1 MGACLGL
8 SPGPAPFA
16 FGLLAAFSRMVGHVM
31 TEERVELDP
40 HPIRDVVANL
50 LKDGTDEPALF
61 DEAAQKKLSEAMDAY
76 VAQGDRE
83 IHEVVRTLI
92 AIFEWLR
99 DEQKSPKAAE
109 AMKVCFKRPDV
120 IERVEAIEKEL
131 RAEENEAR
139 ASAVEKNAAE
149 FGKMAGKANKTA
161 PKVGDKAPAGSL
173 KLGNLNFPKKL

>member
-1 MGACLGL
+1 
-8 SPGPAPFA
+8 
-16 FGLLAAFSRMVGHVM
+16 M
-31 TEERVELDP
+31 TEERVELDS
-40 HPIRDVVANL
+40 HPIRDVIARL

-61 DEAAQKKLSEAMDAY
+61 DGDAQKKLNEAMDAY
-76 VAQGDRE
+76 VAQDDRE

-109 AMKVCFKRPDV
+109 AMKACFKRPDV
-120 IERVEAIEKEL
+120 IARIEAIEAEM
-131 RAEENEAR
+131 RAEENAAR
-139 ASAVEKNAAE
+139 ASAVERRAAE
-149 FGKMAGKANKTA
+149 FGKMAGAEARTA